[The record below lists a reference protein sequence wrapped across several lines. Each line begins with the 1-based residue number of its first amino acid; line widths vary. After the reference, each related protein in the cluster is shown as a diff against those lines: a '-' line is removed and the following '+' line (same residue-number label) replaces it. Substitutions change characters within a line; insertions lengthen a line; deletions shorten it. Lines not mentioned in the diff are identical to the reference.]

1 MNRPSIHIVA
11 APPGTTPSFEI
22 DAIVLEDDTY
32 SVLSA
37 DPVANESEES
47 PRKSL
52 QRAVDTSPHE
62 PGSVV
67 VKEGHP
73 TRLLAVVHDLSHE
86 PSWKEQWV
94 KQALAQV
101 LGAAEERQLASLSL
115 PMLGTLRG
123 TLEPIRFVE
132 LLYSGLSEHA
142 GTYPHSIWLVLPEN
156 TDDSLISSLK
166 AWGCDVQR

>member
-11 APPGTTPSFEI
+11 AAPGTTPSFEI

-37 DPVANESEES
+37 DPVAKESEES
-47 PRKSL
+47 PSKSL

-132 LLYSGLSEHA
+132 LLYIGLREHP
-142 GTYPHSIWLVLPEN
+142 GTYPHSIWLVLPES
-156 TDDSLISSLK
+156 TDDSLISTLK

>member
-11 APPGTTPSFEI
+11 AAPGTTPSFEI

-32 SVLSA
+32 TVLSA
-37 DPVANESEES
+37 DPVAKESEES
-47 PRKSL
+47 PSKSL

-62 PGSVV
+62 PGSVD

-73 TRLLAVVHDLSHE
+73 TRLLAVVHDISHE

-94 KQALAQV
+94 KQALTQL

-156 TDDSLISSLK
+156 TDDSLISTLK

>member
-11 APPGTTPSFEI
+11 AAPGTTQPFEI

-37 DPVANESEES
+37 DPVAKESEES
-47 PRKSL
+47 PSKSL

-101 LGAAEERQLASLSL
+101 LITAEERQFVSLSL

-123 TLEPIRFVE
+123 TLKPIRFVE
-132 LLYSGLSEHA
+132 LLYGGLSEHA
-142 GTYPHSIWLVLPEN
+142 GTYPHSIWLVLPES
-156 TDDSLISSLK
+156 TDDSLISTLK